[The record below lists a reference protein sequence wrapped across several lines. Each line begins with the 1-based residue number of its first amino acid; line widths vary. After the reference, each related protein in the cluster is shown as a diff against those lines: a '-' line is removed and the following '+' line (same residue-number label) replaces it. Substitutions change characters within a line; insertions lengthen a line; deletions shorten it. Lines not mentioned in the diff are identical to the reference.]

1 MNLTGIT
8 KTEEQ
13 HGTETTLKGDQM
25 CFKEKDKYWALSLP
39 ETKNNPQEIQAYL
52 NQGTRLRERKQEGTK
67 TT

>member
-1 MNLTGIT
+1 
-8 KTEEQ
+8 
-13 HGTETTLKGDQM
+13 M